1 MTFNKS
7 LLCCLILL
15 IFTCEALPRRRY
27 STQSSALHIRE
38 FVVGICCENLP
49 WLFAARICRRDLP
62 QEFAARICR
71 GYFPRE
77 FAAGICRGNLL
88 QEFAVA
94 ICHGYLPFVF
104 AKRSFFVY
112 VSNLVYMKA
121 NLFYMCAKLVRF
133 VRFSLLTVFLF
144 VITVAAIGHCRLMS

>member
-1 MTFNKS
+1 M
-7 LLCCLILL
+7 LCYLILL

-71 GYFPRE
+71 GYFSRE

-88 QEFAVA
+88 QESAVA

-112 VSNLVYMKA
+112 VSKSCLYESKPFLYVCKTCEICEI
-121 NLFYMCAKLVRF
+121 FF
-133 VRFSLLTVFLF
+133 VNSVSFCYYRCSYRPL
-144 VITVAAIGHCRLMS
+144 